1 MTTRNE
7 KTNEGKRE
15 ESDAAKA
22 ATSNGPSS
30 DEFWGPDLYPERR
43 GAKVERSWF
52 NLLIGASGRESVD
65 KARCEANVYK
75 CIKNSPIVKLMLAAL
90 KSSGCEVDMRRHISC
105 EVCNPIVSGGYD
117 SEFNQVV
124 ICQNTVS
131 SASIIQGVLLHELI
145 HMFDFCRNKLDV
157 KNIDHIACTE
167 IRAANLAHC
176 SFISSLIQ
184 GHSSFFNI
192 KASHQNC
199 VKNKAKLSI
208 MNVHKVSDE
217 VASAAIE
224 RVFTKCYNDLEPIG
238 RRLRRNSE
246 DMPRAYAEA
255 FLYGY
260 EA

>member
-1 MTTRNE
+1 MKRRTKE
-7 KTNEGKRE
+7 K
-15 ESDAAKA
+15 
-22 ATSNGPSS
+22 
-30 DEFWGPDLYPERR
+30 ERR
-43 GAKVERSWF
+43 VM
-52 NLLIGASGRESVD
+52 LLKQQPQTVQVAMSSGD
-65 KARCEANVYK
+65 LIC
-75 CIKNSPIVKLMLAAL
+75 PIVKLMLAAL

-117 SEFNQVV
+117 SEFN
-124 ICQNTVS
+124 
-131 SASIIQGVLLHELI
+131 QGVLLHELI